1 MKLQLNVIRQISS
14 KDELMEKQSLDKLNS
29 NLASNTNDR
38 LNRLTQWKLNRR
50 LLKKSFAVGIAELV
64 AIIKDGFKLTK
75 LIIIVV

>member
-50 LLKKSFAVGIAELV
+50 LLKNLLLLE
-64 AIIKDGFKLTK
+64 
-75 LIIIVV
+75 

>member
-38 LNRLTQWKLNRR
+38 LNRLTQWKLNLR
-50 LLKKSFAVGIAELV
+50 LLKNLLLLE
-64 AIIKDGFKLTK
+64 
-75 LIIIVV
+75 

>member
-1 MKLQLNVIRQISS
+1 MNLQLNVIRQISS

-50 LLKKSFAVGIAELV
+50 LLKNLLLLE
-64 AIIKDGFKLTK
+64 
-75 LIIIVV
+75 

>member
-38 LNRLTQWKLNRR
+38 LNRLTQWTLNRR
-50 LLKKSFAVGIAELV
+50 LLKNLLLLE
-64 AIIKDGFKLTK
+64 
-75 LIIIVV
+75 